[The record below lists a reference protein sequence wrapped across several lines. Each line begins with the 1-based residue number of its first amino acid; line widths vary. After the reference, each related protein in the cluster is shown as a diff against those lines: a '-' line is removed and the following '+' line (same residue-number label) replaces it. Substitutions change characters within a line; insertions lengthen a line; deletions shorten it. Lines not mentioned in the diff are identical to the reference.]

1 MKLFFITL
9 TSAYVILRIIF
20 TFLDKKGGKTPAK
33 EELALKYFTED
44 DIKKAKEYH
53 DRGFG
58 ASIARKIIS
67 FIFPLAFFFS
77 GFSMFLSN
85 LISPLSFGYLTLQA
99 ILFILCYFVLEFL
112 INLPFSYYFS
122 FSLEH
127 KFGFSNMTLKEWLI
141 YTLKQF
147 SVGAVINMVII
158 SAAYIT
164 LRKAGANWIWF
175 IPVVLL
181 AFELIFTFLYPYIIL
196 PLFYKKSN
204 FEQGEYTAPIF
215 EVAKRS
221 GIKLKKLF
229 QINESKYSKHTNAF
243 FTGFGPEKSIYIFD
257 TLVKNN
263 TPEEV
268 ASVVAHEAGHW
279 KHHHVLKGIALGFFG
294 SFVIAYLISLT
305 FFEFANGLNISN
317 IAGLP
322 LLSFILTI
330 FTFFTTP
337 IDSFIS
343 RKMEVTADTYELRST
358 GKREVFISSMV
369 RLAKDNKSYLYTD
382 DFLTFWFAS
391 HPPMLERIKM
401 AIEFDFG
408 KTTDTLENK

>member
-1 MKLFFITL
+1 MKMFFISL
-9 TSAYVILRIIF
+9 TVLYVLLRVIF
-20 TFLDKKGGKTPAK
+20 TFLDRKGGKTPAK
-33 EELALKYFTED
+33 ESLAVKYFSEED
-44 DIKKAKEYH
+44 LKKAKEYH

-67 FIFPLAFFFS
+67 FVFPLAFFFS
-77 GFSMFLSN
+77 GFSVYLSN
-85 LISPLSFGYLTLQA
+85 LLRHFSFGYLTLRG
-99 ILFILCYFVLEFL
+99 ILFILIYLLLEFI
-112 INLPFSYYFS
+112 INLPFQYYFS
-122 FSLEH
+122 FALEH
-127 KFGFSNMTLKEWLI
+127 KFGFSNMSVKDWSI

-147 SVGAVINMVII
+147 STGAVINVLII

-164 LRKAGANWIWF
+164 FRKAGANWVWV

-181 AFELIFTFLYPYIIL
+181 AFEMILTFLYPYIIL
-196 PLFYKKSN
+196 PLFYKKTN

-215 EVAKRS
+215 KVAEIS

-263 TPEEV
+263 SPEEV

-279 KHHHVLKGIALGFFG
+279 KHHHVLKGLILGFLG
-294 SFVIAYLISLT
+294 SFIIAFLISLT
-305 FFEFANGLNISN
+305 FQEFSPYLKISN

-330 FTFFTTP
+330 YTFFTAP
-337 IDSFIS
+337 VDSFIS
-343 RKMEVTADTYELRST
+343 RKMEVTADTYELKCT
-358 GKREVFISSMV
+358 GNREVFISGMV
-369 RLAKDNKSYLYTD
+369 RLAKDNKAYLYTND
-382 DFLTFWFAS
+382 LLTFWFAS

-401 AIEFDFG
+401 ALDFDFS
-408 KTTDTLENK
+408 KN